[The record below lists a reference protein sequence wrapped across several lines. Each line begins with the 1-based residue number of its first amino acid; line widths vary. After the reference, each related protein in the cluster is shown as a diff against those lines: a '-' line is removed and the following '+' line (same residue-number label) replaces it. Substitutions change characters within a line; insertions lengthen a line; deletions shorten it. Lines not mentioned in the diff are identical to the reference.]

1 MNINTVLKHE
11 EIRQEGIK
19 DSFLKD
25 YLGMSD
31 SQAEEIIKQ
40 LEDGKFPLITK
51 EDSKLYKDNNLASM
65 NDFEIPYPLRV
76 NATLYHSVEKGKE
89 NEYLF
94 EVDFYTKEEDNF
106 ELYDN
111 ILINLMCENNEIKE
125 YWIYLDDV
133 WEYTE
138 WKVIEH
144 I

>member
-1 MNINTVLKHE
+1 MNINTVLKDE

-31 SQAEEIIKQ
+31 NQAEEIIKH
-40 LEDGKFPLITK
+40 LENNESPLITK
-51 EDSKLYKDNNLASM
+51 EDSKLYKDNSLASI
-65 NDFEIPYPLRV
+65 NDFEIPYPLQV
-76 NATLYHSVEKGKE
+76 KATLYHSSEKEKE

-94 EVDFYTKEEDNF
+94 EVGFYTKEEDNF

-133 WEYTE
+133 WEYTHWE
-138 WKVIEH
+138 TIEH